1 VTLIPPSRR
10 LGWLLSIYGV
20 VGVVAAI
27 AVLVGSIV
35 VGYQVSRLR
44 DAVATQRQAII
55 STLDSTIL
63 LLGTVTTASGNIQI
77 ALDNT
82 SATLGQAQG
91 LAKSAADAANAVAGF
106 ADFTIFGQQPLAG
119 VADAFG
125 NVAAQSAQVADQID
139 KVGTSLGD
147 LSGDLQA
154 AVPALQEIQA
164 KTQEAKD
171 DLAAADRLDDLPTF
185 IGIGI
190 ILVGIYLAWLG
201 MTALGAL
208 WLGRRMLTMTRVT
221 AAAGGS
227 APVVANV
234 DAHPSPAFVPPPAP
248 SPAPA
253 PTPVAPP
260 APAPVAPAPVEAAPV
275 APPPA
280 APLGEAVAPA
290 VPPAVAPAAPP
301 VAEPPQA
308 PPPSGPSV

>member
-1 VTLIPPSRR
+1 MTLIPPSRR
-10 LGWLLSIYGV
+10 LGWLLTIYGL

-35 VGYQVSRLR
+35 LGYQVSRLR

-91 LAKSAADAANAVAGF
+91 LAQSAADASDAVAGF
-106 ADFTIFGQQPLAG
+106 AGFTIFGQQPLAG
-119 VADAFG
+119 VADAFK
-125 NVAAQSAQVADQID
+125 NVAAQSAQVADQIE
-139 KVGTSLGD
+139 KVSASLSD

-164 KTQEAKD
+164 KTQLAKD
-171 DLAAADRLDDLPTF
+171 ELAAADRLDDLPGY

-190 ILVGIYLAWLG
+190 VLVGIYLAWLG

-208 WLGRRMLTMTRVT
+208 WLGRRMLAMTRT
-221 AAAGGS
+221 LRAGGRRS
-227 APVVANV
+227 GRCRPR
-234 DAHPSPAFVPPPAP
+234 DGRHSHRRRPPWLLRLRRCRR
-248 SPAPA
+248 
-253 PTPVAPP
+253 PP
-260 APAPVAPAPVEAAPV
+260 RR
-275 APPPA
+275 
-280 APLGEAVAPA
+280 PLRRPRSRRARWCRPLRL
-290 VPPAVAPAAPP
+290 PRWRWPRRLRSLRPW
-301 VAEPPQA
+301 
-308 PPPSGPSV
+308 SRRLHR